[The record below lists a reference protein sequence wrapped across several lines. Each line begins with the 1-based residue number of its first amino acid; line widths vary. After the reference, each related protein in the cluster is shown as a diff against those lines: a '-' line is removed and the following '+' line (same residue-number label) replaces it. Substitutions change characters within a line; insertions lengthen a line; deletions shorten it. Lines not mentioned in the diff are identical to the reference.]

1 MREFQKIKYNLKH
14 LYYFF
19 VLVILLTGY
28 GCHSDKTDPSP
39 PLSKED
45 IISYLELEKHIEGGF
60 FRRTYESKRKL
71 KIDNDSRDRLSLTSI
86 FYLLTSD
93 SSVGHFHL
101 NKSDIVHY
109 YHIGD
114 PIIYY
119 LISPD
124 GQLTTHKLGNNLQN
138 NEDLQLTVPGGTWK
152 ASQLALN
159 GKFGYG
165 LVSEAVSPGFEYI
178 DMQLGN
184 VDDLVD
190 KFPQHKKI
198 IQLLTK

>member
-86 FYLLTSD
+86 F
-93 SSVGHFHL
+93 
-101 NKSDIVHY
+101 
-109 YHIGD
+109 
-114 PIIYY
+114 
-119 LISPD
+119 
-124 GQLTTHKLGNNLQN
+124 
-138 NEDLQLTVPGGTWK
+138 
-152 ASQLALN
+152 
-159 GKFGYG
+159 
-165 LVSEAVSPGFEYI
+165 
-178 DMQLGN
+178 
-184 VDDLVD
+184 
-190 KFPQHKKI
+190 
-198 IQLLTK
+198 

>member
-1 MREFQKIKYNLKH
+1 MREFQKIKYDLKH
-14 LYYFF
+14 LAYFF
-19 VLVILLTGY
+19 VLFVLLVGY
-28 GCHSDKTDPSP
+28 GCYSDIADPQPS
-39 PLSKED
+39 LSKED
-45 IISYLELEKHIEGGF
+45 IINYLELEKHIEGGF

-71 KIDNDSRDRLSLTSI
+71 QIENYSHDRLSLTSI

-93 SSVGHFHL
+93 SSIGHFHL

-119 LISPD
+119 LIASD

-138 NEDLQLTVPGGTWK
+138 NEHLQLTVPGGTWK
-152 ASQLALN
+152 ASQLSLN

-184 VDDLVD
+184 MDNLVD
-190 KFPQHKKI
+190 KFPQHKEI

>member
-1 MREFQKIKYNLKH
+1 MFELQKINCNLRH
-14 LYYFF
+14 LRFF
-19 VLVILLTGY
+19 VLAMLIVIC
-28 GCHSDKTDPSP
+28 GCERDAAEPASS
-39 PLSKED
+39 LSKEE

-60 FRRTYESKRKL
+60 FRRTYESQHKL
-71 KIDNDSRDRLSLTSI
+71 KIENYSRDRLSLTSI
-86 FYLLTSD
+86 FYLLTAD
-93 SSVGHFHL
+93 SSIGHFHL

-119 LISPD
+119 LISPN

-138 NEDLQLTVPGGTWK
+138 NENLQLTVPGGTWK

-184 VDDLVD
+184 EDDLVD